1 MVDWIESWIGAI
13 DGMEKRQQMCATKD
27 RGQRPFQEM
36 LEVLKSAPS
45 ETIDLSDELNLIHH
59 SFSL

>member
-13 DGMEKRQQMCATKD
+13 DGMEKLQQMHTSKD
-27 RGQRPFQEM
+27 RGKRPFQEM

-45 ETIDLSDELNLIHH
+45 ETIDLSDELNLIHY